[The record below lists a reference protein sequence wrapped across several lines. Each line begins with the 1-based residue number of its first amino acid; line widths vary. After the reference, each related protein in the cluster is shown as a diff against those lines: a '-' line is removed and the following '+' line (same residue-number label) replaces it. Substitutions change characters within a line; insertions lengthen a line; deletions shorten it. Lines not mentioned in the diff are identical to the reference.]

1 MLAGSRLVGAVAIFT
16 GRDTYH
22 AASARDAAVLQRT
35 AEPGPSWRF
44 YCTLKRLPFGARST
58 GVWVVSI
65 GMAT

>member
-44 YCTLKRLPFGARST
+44 YCTLKRLPFRARPT
-58 GVWVVSI
+58 VI
-65 GMAT
+65 GLCQIVR